1 MVVVDA
7 GVRGVTSSGVRSLKV
22 RCPLCCVLLPALLA
36 AARLARCCGHHARG
50 TYLLDIGRLR
60 EVHVVDGVDDV
71 LGRDVMTAEE
81 TTLEALDGVLAASD
95 AVEFDVDLALGGTWS
110 HADVDDLAIA
120 VLTLALD
127 VLFELLLPAWHFGT
141 VMMVSAVQHALK
153 GVRHTLPLC
162 TGS

>member
-1 MVVVDA
+1 MIVVDA
-7 GVRGVTSSGVRSLKV
+7 GVRGVTSS
-22 RCPLCCVLLPALLA
+22 LLSCSVPKGALSALLRA
-36 AARLARCCGHHARG
+36 AARLARCCGHHACG
-50 TYLLDIGRLR
+50 TYLSDIGRLR

-71 LGRDVMTAEE
+71 LGRDVMTTEE

-141 VMMVSAVQHALK
+141 VMMMVSAVQHALK
-153 GVRHTLPLC
+153 GVRHTLPQC